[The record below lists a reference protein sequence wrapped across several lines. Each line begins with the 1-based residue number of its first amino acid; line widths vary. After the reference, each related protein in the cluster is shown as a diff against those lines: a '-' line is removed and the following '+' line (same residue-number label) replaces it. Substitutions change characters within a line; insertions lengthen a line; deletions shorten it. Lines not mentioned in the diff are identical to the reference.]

1 MLTMRTP
8 EHQNDVI
15 DVALMFL
22 LLNFNIFTAF
32 PSDYIVDFEQVNAC
46 WVAAFPLEGI
56 NEKLPISVLQ

>member
-32 PSDYIVDFEQVNAC
+32 PSDYIVDFEQVNVC
-46 WVAAFPLEGI
+46 WVTGFPLEGI
-56 NEKLPISVLQ
+56 NEKLPINVLQ